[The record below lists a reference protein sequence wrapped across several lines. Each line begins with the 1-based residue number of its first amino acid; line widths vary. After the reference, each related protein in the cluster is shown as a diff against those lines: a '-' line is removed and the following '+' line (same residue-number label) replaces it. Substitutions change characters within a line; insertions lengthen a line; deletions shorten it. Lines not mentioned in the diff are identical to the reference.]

1 MNNLKEKINTY
12 SKLILGSWQF
22 GGGYF
27 KQVEK
32 ETAKKIL
39 KKAYNHGIRNIDTAK
54 AYGNGISEKIIGEII
69 LKDPTIR
76 ENILIA
82 SKCYPMEISEFT
94 NNFNESLKNLK
105 TDYIDIYYIHWPKND
120 FDLRPIASFLEE
132 MRAKEKI
139 KYVGVSNFEIS
150 HMESIKN
157 VCKIDVNQIGYNPLF
172 RNKEKD
178 VIPYCEDNNIATIS
192 YSTIAQGLL
201 SKANIKDKSK
211 FNDIITGKLILF
223 KKEIWPHTLKT
234 INKLAEI
241 AKRNDLTILELTYS
255 WLKKTKLSGFIVGFS
270 KESYVESNLNS
281 FKAEIN
287 DEVYKEITS
296 ILDNFNHQTKNFPNL
311 FNKKI

>member
-1 MNNLKEKINTY
+1 
-12 SKLILGSWQF
+12 
-22 GGGYF
+22 
-27 KQVEK
+27 
-32 ETAKKIL
+32 
-39 KKAYNHGIRNIDTAK
+39 
-54 AYGNGISEKIIGEII
+54 
-69 LKDPTIR
+69 
-76 ENILIA
+76 
-82 SKCYPMEISEFT
+82 MEISEFT

-157 VCKIDVNQIGYNPLF
+157 VCTIDVNQIGYNPLF

-241 AKRNDLTILELTYS
+241 AKRNNLTILELTYS

>member
-1 MNNLKEKINTY
+1 MNNLKEKINNY

-39 KKAYNHGIRNIDTAK
+39 KKAYDNGIRNIDTAR

-69 LKDPTIR
+69 SKDPKIR
-76 ENILIA
+76 ENILLA
-82 SKCYPMEISEFT
+82 SKCYPMEISDYKK
-94 NNFNESLKNLK
+94 NFNESLENLK

-132 MRAKEKI
+132 MRMKEKI
-139 KYVGVSNFEIS
+139 KYVGVSNFEIP
-150 HMESIKN
+150 HMQSIKK
-157 VCKIDVNQIGYNPLF
+157 VCKIDINQIGYNPLF

-178 VIPYCEDNNIATIS
+178 VIPYCEKNNIVTIS

-201 SKANIKDKSK
+201 SKVNIQNKNK
-211 FNDIITGKLILF
+211 FNDTRIEKLILF
-223 KKEIWPHTLKT
+223 KKEIWPYTLET
-234 INKLAEI
+234 INKLEKI
-241 AKRNDLTILELTYS
+241 AKKNNLTILELTYS
-255 WLKKTKLSGFIVGFS
+255 WLKKTKLTGFIVGFS
-270 KESYVESNLNS
+270 KENYIESNLNS

-287 DEVYKEITS
+287 EEAYKEITI
-296 ILDNFNHQTKNFPNL
+296 ILDNFNQHTKNFPNL

>member
-1 MNNLKEKINTY
+1 MNNLKEKINAY

-27 KQVEK
+27 KQVKK

-39 KKAYNHGIRNIDTAK
+39 KKAYSQGIRNIDTAK
-54 AYGNGISEKIIGEII
+54 AYGNGISEKIIGEVIS
-69 LKDPTIR
+69 KDPTIR

-82 SKCYPMEISEFT
+82 SKCYPIEISEYVK
-94 NNFNESLKNLK
+94 NFNESLENLK

-150 HMESIKN
+150 HMESIKK

-178 VIPYCEDNNIATIS
+178 VIPYCEDNDIAIIS

-201 SKANIKDKSK
+201 SKANIKDKTK
-211 FNDIITGKLILF
+211 FNNNITKKLILF
-223 KKEIWPHTLKT
+223 KKEIWPYTLKT
-234 INKLAEI
+234 INKLEEI
-241 AKRNDLTILELTYS
+241 AKRNNLTILELTYS
-255 WLKKTKLSGFIVGFS
+255 WLKKTQINGFIVGFS
-270 KESYVESNLNS
+270 KENHVESNLNS
-281 FKAEIN
+281 FKADIN
-287 DEVYKEITS
+287 EEVYKEITS
-296 ILDNFNHQTKNFPNL
+296 ILDNFKQQTKNFPNL